1 MICRRGKTS
10 NWTHA
15 LVRALTDAKLVHS
28 LMMRRRGKTSN
39 WTHASLRALTDARSC
54 ICVGWVT
61 LLQHA
66 AIWNALLA
74 LIDAMKE
81 AIPQIP
87 PMVEGIVALVEQC
100 QVRPPT

>member
-1 MICRRGKTS
+1 MMCRRGKTS

-15 LVRALTDAKLVHS
+15 SVK
-28 LMMRRRGKTSN
+28 
-39 WTHASLRALTDARSC
+39 ALTDARSF

-87 PMVEGIVALVEQC
+87 LEIPPIVEGIVVVEQC